1 MGGLTVPIFAEGLT
15 FLLALGCFGSGG
27 FDGDEAD
34 AEAVAFREVL
44 VAFWTGVPES
54 SSIPNNAPRSVS
66 PSDLSRLLDSSRSR
80 FPSATASDTSS
91 W

>member
-15 FLLALGCFGSGG
+15 FLLALDGLGSGG
-27 FDGDEAD
+27 FEGDKAD
-34 AEAVAFREVL
+34 AVAFREVL
-44 VAFWTGVPES
+44 VAFRTGVPES